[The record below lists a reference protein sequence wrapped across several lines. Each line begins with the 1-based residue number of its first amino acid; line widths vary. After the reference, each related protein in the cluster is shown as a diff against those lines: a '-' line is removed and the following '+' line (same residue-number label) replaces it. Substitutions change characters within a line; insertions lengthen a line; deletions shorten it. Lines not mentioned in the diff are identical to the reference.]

1 MYVYVYMYTH
11 HTHTH
16 THTHTY
22 KEGEDWEI
30 YGIYFKELADKLQG

>member
-1 MYVYVYMYTH
+1 MYVCVCIYVYTP

-16 THTHTY
+16 TH